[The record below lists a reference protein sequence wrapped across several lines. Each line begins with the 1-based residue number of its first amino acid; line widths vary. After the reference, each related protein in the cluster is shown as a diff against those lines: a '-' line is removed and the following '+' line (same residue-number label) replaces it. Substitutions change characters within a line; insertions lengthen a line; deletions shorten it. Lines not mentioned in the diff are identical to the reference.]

1 MALCCWHINATE
13 TMGIR
18 MLIDARMYI
27 SYPVGLLRFGRL
39 AFNLDFLR
47 AAWADKSLATA
58 CDAERANSSAVPLFS
73 IWEETSSRSFRSA
86 SLGAFN

>member
-1 MALCCWHINATE
+1 
-13 TMGIR
+13 
-18 MLIDARMYI
+18 MYI

-58 CDAERANSSAVPLFS
+58 SDADCAISSVVPVCS
-73 IWEETSSRSFRSA
+73 IWADTSSRSFESA